1 MASMVDDP
9 RLTMYVYIMQRTQ
22 IYLSETETTA
32 LDREARRTGRTR
44 SQLIR
49 EAIEEKF
56 VGPGASAEEFL
67 RVLEESAGAWKDRD
81 FTGQEYV
88 AAIRSGFGER
98 MARLWG
104 EPTLGEEGD
113 APPDR

>member
-1 MASMVDDP
+1 MAWMVDDL

-22 IYLSETETTA
+22 IYLTERESTA

-49 EAIEEKF
+49 DAIEEKYA
-56 VGPGASAEEFL
+56 GPGASAEEFL
-67 RVLEESAGAWKDRD
+67 RVLEETAGAWQDRD

-88 AAIRSGFGER
+88 EAIRSGIGER

-104 EPTLGEEGD
+104 EPAPGENDD

>member
-22 IYLSETETTA
+22 IYLTERESTA
-32 LDREARRTGRTR
+32 LDREAKRTGRTR

-49 EAIEEKF
+49 EAIEEKY
-56 VGPGASAEEFL
+56 VSPGASAEEFL
-67 RVLEESAGAWKDRD
+67 RVLEETAGAWQDRD

-88 AAIRSGFGER
+88 EAIRSGIGER
-98 MARLWG
+98 LARLWG
-104 EPTLGEEGD
+104 EPAPGEDGD